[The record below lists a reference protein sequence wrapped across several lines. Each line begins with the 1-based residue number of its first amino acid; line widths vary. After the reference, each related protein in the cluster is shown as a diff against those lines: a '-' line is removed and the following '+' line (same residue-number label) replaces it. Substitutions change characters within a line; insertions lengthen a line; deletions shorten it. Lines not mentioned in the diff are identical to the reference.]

1 LILSRLCAGRLWD
14 SQRPCTA
21 VNSLAFLPTVRSS
34 KCPILAVHPS
44 EKFGPVIL
52 FIYLFILAKFHT
64 LAGDKKKAVA
74 IHSSFSFRN
83 LAILFF
89 QEMTNSTIF
98 L

>member
-1 LILSRLCAGRLWD
+1 LILSCLCAGRLRD

-52 FIYLFILAKFHT
+52 FFKFFLAKFHT
-64 LAGDKKKAVA
+64 MTGEKKKAVA
-74 IHSSFSFRN
+74 IHSFLRLRN

-89 QEMTNSTIF
+89 QKMTNSTKF
-98 L
+98 